1 MQASATMTAD
11 DHQAFGEL
19 LQQHRGIVFK
29 VAGTYARSAEDRD
42 DLAQEIAVQLW
53 RAWPGYDPS
62 RRFST
67 WMYRIALNV
76 AISFLRS
83 DGHRRRHAVPLDEAI
98 HDMADDNGPDH
109 ATAARLPVL
118 PRLLAPPAT
127 PNRPLLPL
135 TPPDPRP
142 RDVPAVLAIPTT
154 NGNTKLPP

>member
-83 DGHRRRHAVPLDEAI
+83 DGHRSEENTSEPQSLMRNSYAVS
-98 HDMADDNGPDH
+98 
-109 ATAARLPVL
+109 RLKK
-118 PRLLAPPAT
+118 
-127 PNRPLLPL
+127 
-135 TPPDPRP
+135 
-142 RDVPAVLAIPTT
+142 T
-154 NGNTKLPP
+154 NT